1 MGRHQL
7 LHSMICAQ
15 LNKPAD
21 AAALLKSL
29 EHETVEVCQLL
40 LLTTKHHVIGTLELS
55 RGTLDSCTGSDL
67 CQGLDH
73 GPGAGKSTRGA
84 APVRGGSGLDGGRV
98 RGRWGERCQG
108 QTASTR
114 RAGQGCQAAAV

>member
-40 LLTTKHHVIGTLELS
+40 LLTTTPRHRHARAEQGHARQLHGQRSMPGSRPWTRSRKINSRSCAGTWRL
-55 RGTLDSCTGSDL
+55 
-67 CQGLDH
+67 
-73 GPGAGKSTRGA
+73 GAGRRSSTWTVG
-84 APVRGGSGLDGGRV
+84 
-98 RGRWGERCQG
+98 
-108 QTASTR
+108 
-114 RAGQGCQAAAV
+114 